1 MPTMDRHAL
10 DVLEF
15 AKIRDLL
22 AQGAASA
29 LGLEAAAAL
38 APLDDVPR
46 IRIWRQRTS
55 EARAILD
62 LGDDI
67 PLAGLHDVRAKLRQA
82 AIGGVLD
89 PTGLREVADTLRCA
103 ANVRRCLRERPELEN
118 LHDLAAQLVELPHL
132 VSDIERCI
140 GDDGEVLD
148 SASPELRR
156 LRQSLRTL
164 SSRVQATVRSVMSRL
179 AADQALQDSVV
190 TLRGGRYCVPV
201 KTTHQGRVEGIVHDR
216 SSTGAT
222 VFVEPAEVVR
232 LNNELRE
239 AELAEREEVN
249 RILRALSAMVAED
262 SELLESNLRLLTIF
276 DESRMRGRFS
286 LRLEATAPELDE
298 NGVWELRGARHPLLA
313 SMPGVKVVANDIR
326 IGDDFRTLLVTG
338 PNTGGKTV
346 ALKTLG
352 LLTMMAHC
360 GLHIPADEGSRVA
373 LCPDVFADIG
383 DEQSLEQS
391 LSTFGSHLKQIVWI
405 LAQAQPG
412 SLVLLDEV
420 GAGTD
425 PVEGAALAQ
434 AILTALHERG
444 CRVVATTHHGSLKAF
459 AYATAGIEN
468 GSVEFDRRTLRPTY
482 RLLTGIPGASH
493 AFEIAS
499 GLGLSDEVLAHARDL
514 LPGGHVEAADLI
526 TEMQN
531 TQQRLAAELRSQEHE
546 AAGVSH
552 QRREL
557 ERERQRLRDLEQEI
571 RAEAEREART
581 KLAEVDKEASRILS
595 ELRKADREGTQT
607 EAARQRLRKLDTRVG
622 SRPASPAVA
631 HRPPPTVAAEDTVL
645 VVRLG
650 KTGRVVTVN
659 GSKVQ
664 VQVGAMRMNLEV
676 ADLELVERGRAE
688 PQAAPP
694 RRGSS
699 AGWDA
704 ALELHVRGETVDEAM
719 VKVERFLD
727 QALLANMPEA
737 RIVHGKGT
745 GTLKRAVWDYLKA
758 HPYVVSYGHPPENMG
773 GTGVTVAKL

>member
-1 MPTMDRHAL
+1 MDRHAL

-631 HRPPPTVAAEDTVL
+631 HRPPPAVAAEDTVL